1 MNKRAWQE
9 GYDAYGRGCPL
20 INNPYVRL
28 TDEFQHGRNGYE
40 HWYEFKRDGDPKLYC
55 ICGRGIEPGG
65 VN

>member
-28 TDEFQHGRNGYE
+28 TDEFQAWDAGWSAAKWSN
-40 HWYEFKRDGDPKLYC
+40 DPT
-55 ICGRGIEPGG
+55 RGE
-65 VN
+65 